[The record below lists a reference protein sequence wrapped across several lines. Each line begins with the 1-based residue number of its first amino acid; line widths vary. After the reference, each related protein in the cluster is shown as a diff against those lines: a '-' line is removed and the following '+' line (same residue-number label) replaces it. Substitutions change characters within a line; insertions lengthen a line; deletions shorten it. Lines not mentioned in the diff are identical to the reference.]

1 MSGLLGNVAATLI
14 TGVALGIPVFLT
26 ASGLTLI
33 FGVMRVLNFAHG
45 AFFMIGAYLI
55 AVALHG
61 AQVTLPI
68 FLGLAAA
75 GGLAVA
81 VLGIFS
87 ERIVF
92 RPTYER
98 DHVIGLLAAFALL
111 LILEGLARQVFGT
124 NSYSVQLPA
133 GVGGSFRVAGVPVAV
148 YDLVLI
154 AVGILAAA
162 GLLLLLQGTEFGRR
176 VRAVAH
182 DRTMASVLAISPAR
196 TSLQVFAVGAFLAGF
211 AGALEAPL
219 VSVDGNLAVAFILD
233 SFAIVIIGGMGSVL
247 GSLVASILLG
257 VLQAALVSFAPALSE
272 FSLYIGVGVVLLL
285 RPQGLF
291 GARWSTV

>member
-1 MSGLLGNVAATLI
+1 MTGLLGNVAATFI

-45 AFFMIGAYLI
+45 ALFMIGAFLI

-61 AQVTLPI
+61 AQVTLPV
-68 FLGLAAA
+68 FVALATAA
-75 GGLAVA
+75 GLVVA
-81 VLGIFS
+81 VLGVLS
-87 ERIVF
+87 ERVVF
-92 RPTYER
+92 RPTYQRE
-98 DHVIGLLAAFALL
+98 HVIGLLAAYALL

-124 NSYSVQLPA
+124 NSFSVQLPT
-133 GVGGSFRVAGVPVAV
+133 GVGGAFRVAGVPVAI
-148 YDLVLI
+148 YNLVLI
-154 AVGILAAA
+154 VVGVLAAV

-182 DRTMASVLAISPAR
+182 DRTMASVLAISPAW
-196 TSLQVFAVGAFLAGF
+196 TGLQIFAIGAFLAGL

-219 VSVDGNLAVAFILD
+219 VSVDGSLAVAFILD
-233 SFAIVIIGGMGSVL
+233 SFAVVIIGGMGSVW

-257 VLQAALVSFAPALSE
+257 VLQAGLVSFAPALSE

-285 RPQGLF
+285 RPHGLF
-291 GARWSTV
+291 GERSSSV